1 MPFKYDPTQDGLE
14 KVLRPYKIEALR
26 LVWDEGEKGVV
37 SRQAWIH
44 VNKVLGERG
53 EGSASRASVIN
64 SLNSM
69 VDDGVLRYEERT
81 GKGGYHRVYFPKL
94 NEREFKKYIV
104 TLFNK
109 SFLKDFPEETREA
122 IKELDLG
129 Y

>member
-37 SRQAWIH
+37 SRQAWAH

-104 TLFNK
+104 KIFNE